1 MNLNSFRTYIRTVS
15 QADLDAS
22 YDQVTGML
30 RRSRSPASRAGCVL
44 ALDALVI
51 ESNMRRTAPTAEIEM
66 MSDDELLAELGE

>member
-1 MNLNSFRTYIRTVS
+1 MNLNSFRSYIRTVS

-22 YDQVTGML
+22 YDQVNGML